1 MIQRIQTV
9 YLLLSGISSIIALIL
24 GFTASPDSLVVSAF
38 KGTDILRYAYLGLI
52 IVGLAIAIWSIF
64 MFNNRKRQM
73 RFTDIS
79 SVALILSCV
88 VIAAAYFMNNCEASW
103 ANVPV
108 CLTIVSVILNILAKS
123 RIKYDERLVNDSDRL
138 WK

>member
-38 KGTDILRYAYLGLI
+38 NGTDILRYAYLGLI

-79 SVALILSCV
+79 SVALVLSCV
-88 VIAAAYFMNNCEASW
+88 VIAAAYLMNNCEASW
-103 ANVPV
+103 ASVPV